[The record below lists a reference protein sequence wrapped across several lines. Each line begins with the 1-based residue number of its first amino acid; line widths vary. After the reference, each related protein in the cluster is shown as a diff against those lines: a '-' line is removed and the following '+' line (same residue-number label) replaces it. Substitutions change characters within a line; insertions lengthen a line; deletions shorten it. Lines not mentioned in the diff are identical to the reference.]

1 MKTPHLGDSGDS
13 ARDRGAID
21 TSLCMRC
28 RHGYRRSGLGEI
40 DCRHE
45 PWSGE
50 TSAAINVRAWLLG
63 KRGRDCPEFKELP

>member
-1 MKTPHLGDSGDS
+1 LGDS

-21 TSLCMRC
+21 INLCARC
-28 RHGYRRSGLGEI
+28 RHGYRRPGLGEI

-45 PWSGE
+45 PWSGA
-50 TSAAINVRAWLLG
+50 TPAAVIVRAWLWG